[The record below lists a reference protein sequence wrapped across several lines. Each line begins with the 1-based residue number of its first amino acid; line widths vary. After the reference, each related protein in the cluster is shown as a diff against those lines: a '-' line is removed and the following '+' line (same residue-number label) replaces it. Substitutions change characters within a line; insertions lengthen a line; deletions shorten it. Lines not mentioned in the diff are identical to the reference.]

1 VYLLATLTEIT
12 ACLQG
17 QLTVANGVLFGTTSS
32 SDDSPTAS
40 LFALNVTDGTILTA
54 VTLNNTLVQNGPS
67 IVNNILY
74 QGAGERSPHAGSCH
88 LYHQTKTKQTCM
100 QCDAIMTPS
109 LRLHLDQIM
118 SPS

>member
-1 VYLLATLTEIT
+1 
-12 ACLQG
+12 
-17 QLTVANGVLFGTTSS
+17 VANGVLFGTTSS
-32 SDDSPTAS
+32 SDDSLTAS